1 MKIPT
6 LTTPRLILRPFTEQ
20 DVDPL
25 HRMLLEEGVLRYF
38 PNPEPPSRERIQ
50 QMVSNLLR
58 HWAEQG
64 SGLWAVTSRST
75 GELMGRT
82 GLMVVPGT
90 EEVEIDFLYG
100 KPFWNQ
106 GFATEGGRASL
117 QYGFETLE
125 LEQIIG
131 VVHPENMASR
141 RVLEKLGLKFTEPRQ
156 YFGMDCYRY
165 LIERSGYKPQVEA
178 PINEP

>member
-1 MKIPT
+1 MNIPT
-6 LTTPRLILRPFTEQ
+6 ITTPRLILRPFTEQ
-20 DVDPL
+20 DIDPL
-25 HRMLLEEGVLRYF
+25 QRMLLEEGVLRYF
-38 PNPEPPSRERIQ
+38 PNPEPPPRERIQ

-58 HWAEQG
+58 HWAEYG

-82 GLMVVPGT
+82 GLMVVPNTG
-90 EEVEIDFLYG
+90 EVEIDFLYG

-106 GFATEGGRASL
+106 GFATEGGQASL
-117 QYGFETLE
+117 QYGFETLG

-156 YFGMDCYRY
+156 YFG
-165 LIERSGYKPQVEA
+165 
-178 PINEP
+178 